1 MSNEN
6 KVEQS
11 RPEFHERSST
21 PGSTSKT
28 VDYAKWIGMV
38 ATFLSI
44 FLAFKTYGL
53 DAQRRHAEA
62 ALEGSKKSQD
72 RLSAKLEEIK
82 GKVEIDSNFY
92 FEGAATA
99 ANKFRESTSTRRLFT
114 NEVYSQV
121 LDQMKR
127 GRWSDLN
134 NLMRCVYGFDPRNP
148 NSAVLNSRQ
157 ILYFEIFYNPS
168 SESRKPPAQKLAI
181 TYRYKDFSP
190 LPEEGSL
197 ARQFSFNEL
206 NAQINTWQSKTLE
219 IGDLKSNGKIII
231 PIAHMVG
238 PYTFSERLII
248 PTKLSWYNPLLSKN
262 EEQVISVANA
272 MSELDAK
279 SQGFLLGNTRRSCGS
294 DG

>member
-6 KVEQS
+6 KLEQNQ
-11 RPEFHERSST
+11 PESHKESST
-21 PGSTSKT
+21 QGSSSKT
-28 VDYAKWIGMV
+28 VDYAKWIGIV
-38 ATFLSI
+38 ATFLSV

-53 DAQRRHAEA
+53 DAERRNAEA
-62 ALEGSKKSQD
+62 ALEGSKKSRD
-72 RLSAKLEEIK
+72 RLSEKLEEIK
-82 GKVEIDSNFY
+82 GRVEIDSNFY
-92 FEGAATA
+92 FEGAATT
-99 ANKFRESTSTRRLFT
+99 ANKFRESTSTRRLVT
-114 NEVYSQV
+114 NEVYRQV
-121 LDQMKR
+121 LNQMKK

-134 NLMRCVYGFDPRNP
+134 NLMRCVYGFDPQNP

-168 SESRKPPAQKLAI
+168 PESRKPPAQKLAI

-197 ARQFSFNEL
+197 TREFSFNEL

-219 IGDLKSNGKIII
+219 IGDLKPNGKIII

-238 PYTFSERLII
+238 PYTYSERLII
-248 PTKLSWYNPLLSKN
+248 PARLSWHNPLLSMN
-262 EEQVISVANA
+262 EEQVISVANV

-279 SQGFLLGNTRRSCGS
+279 SQGFLLGNIRRSCGS
-294 DG
+294 NG